1 MASIFYSGSFNGVG
15 GYDGATAHVDGPSL
29 PSGATITD
37 VSFSLRVK
45 ASKYSSAYRW
55 QLSEFAIGD
64 EDGSPDASSDSA
76 TMSSTEHTFTGDM
89 DFTQADAS
97 KFSSGSFDVYAKA
110 YTTYSSASTYLWEF
124 TIEVEYDMY
133 SACGAP
139 SNVKLSS
146 AISTGGNVTL
156 SWGAASNGNDN
167 AVSYYQIARR
177 ESTDGSSWGSLTTY
191 SSNVGNVTSCSVPPP
206 STPGNYY
213 LYYVRAVG
221 TAGTSY
227 ASDWAQCSSDLR
239 NPPISTCA
247 APSGLALSSAATT
260 GASVTLSWKAGS
272 GGTHNALSYYQIARA
287 ESSDGVNWGARVM
300 YNANVGN
307 VTSCSVPAPAS
318 FGHHYRYYVRAMG
331 VAGESYA
338 SAWAACEQ
346 TLEKLRPDMSTYT
359 DPVLTA
365 GETFVKAAHI
375 TELQTN
381 VNLLRASMGLST
393 YAFTAIRAGYTS
405 LGGWSSHIAE
415 LREAIDQI
423 ATNHETWLA
432 ITENKPC
439 ADVILQLRQ
448 VVASI

>member
-1 MASIFYSGSFNGVG
+1 MASIFYSGSFEGAG

-45 ASKYSSAYRW
+45 ASKYSSSYAW
-55 QLSEFAIGD
+55 MLSEFAIGD
-64 EDGSPDASSDSA
+64 EDGSPDANSDSA
-76 TMSSTEHTFTGDM
+76 TMSSSEHTFTGDM

-139 SNVKLSS
+139 SNVSLSS
-146 AISTGGNVTL
+146 GSSTGGNVTL
-156 SWGAASNGNDN
+156 SWGASSNGNDN
-167 AVSYYQIARR
+167 AVSYYQIARK
-177 ESTDGSSWGSLTTY
+177 ESTDGKTWGSLSTY
-191 SSNVGNVTSCSVPPP
+191 KSNAGNVTSYSVPPP

-221 TAGTSY
+221 AAGTSY
-227 ASDWAQCSSDLR
+227 ASDWVQCSATLR
-239 NPPISTCA
+239 NPPIAACT
-247 APSGLALSSAATT
+247 APSGLKLSSTATT
-260 GASVTLSWKAGS
+260 GLSVTLSWTAGK
-272 GGTHNALSYYQIARA
+272 GGTHNDLSYYQIARA
-287 ESSDGVNWGARVM
+287 ESSDGVNWGSHVV
-300 YNANVGN
+300 YKSNVGN
-307 VTSCSVPAPAS
+307 VTSYSVPAPTS
-318 FGHHYRYYVRAMG
+318 FGHHYRYYVRAVG
-331 VAGESYA
+331 AAGEGYTS
-338 SAWAACEQ
+338 SWAACEQ

-359 DPVLTA
+359 DPTLTA

-381 VNLLRASMGLST
+381 INLLRASMGLSAYT
-393 YAFTAIRAGYTS
+393 FTAIRAGYTS

-415 LREAIDQI
+415 LRTAIDQI
-423 ATNHETWLA
+423 TTNHATWLA
-432 ITENKPC
+432 ITENKPR